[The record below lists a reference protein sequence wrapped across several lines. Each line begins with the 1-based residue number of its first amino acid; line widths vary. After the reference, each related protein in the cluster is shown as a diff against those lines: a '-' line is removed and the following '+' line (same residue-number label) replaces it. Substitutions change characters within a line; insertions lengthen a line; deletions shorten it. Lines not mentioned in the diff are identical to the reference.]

1 MVGAYNN
8 NLITAFQVGKAGDA
22 FTERYI
28 EIRSES
34 VVVATGCIERPLL
47 FDHNERPGVM
57 QVGCAHRL
65 ARTYGLLPGSEAV
78 FSVGHDLGLEA
89 AIDLFDLGLKINC
102 VADIRED
109 GQNPRTDAGP
119 GRTQDPG
126 PQGLGGRQGPRR
138 QAGGKGHPHH
148 RGRHRQTRLPAT
160 CWWPLPASPR

>member
-8 NLITAFQVGKAGDA
+8 NLITAFQVGKAGDG

-57 QVGCAHRL
+57 QVGCAHRM

-78 FSVGHDLGLEA
+78 FSVGMTWDW
-89 AIDLFDLGLKINC
+89 K
-102 VADIRED
+102 
-109 GQNPRTDAGP
+109 PP
-119 GRTQDPG
+119 S
-126 PQGLGGRQGPRR
+126 
-138 QAGGKGHPHH
+138 
-148 RGRHRQTRLPAT
+148 T
-160 CWWPLPASPR
+160 CSTWD